1 MKPYSC
7 ATFGVL
13 FLGIL
18 FSQYST
24 YSCRQIVTGEKGQM
38 AHHNSTNHKL
48 KVFTNASNITSET
61 TRRKNA
67 TGHFLHQL
75 LPISNSE
82 TDNVAEKANGSLAI
96 RLSDEELLSRIR
108 KALSLRGQCDEP
120 DQARQDCSGRQ
131 CRKTT
136 LMNNAVVENS
146 AVNPL
151 RDRIV
156 S

>member
-1 MKPYSC
+1 M
-7 ATFGVL
+7 
-13 FLGIL
+13 
-18 FSQYST
+18 
-24 YSCRQIVTGEKGQM
+24 TGEKGQM

-82 TDNVAEKANGSLAI
+82 TDNVTEKANGSLAI

-120 DQARQDCSGRQ
+120 DQARQDCSGLSLHSTFSFGGQINFSVLVIDFFRRQ

-136 LMNNAVVENS
+136 LMNNAVAENS